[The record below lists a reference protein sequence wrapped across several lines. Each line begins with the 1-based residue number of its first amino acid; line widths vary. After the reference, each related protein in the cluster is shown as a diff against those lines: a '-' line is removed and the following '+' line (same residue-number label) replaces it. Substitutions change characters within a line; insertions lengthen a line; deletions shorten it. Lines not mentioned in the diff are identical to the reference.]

1 MHSVYARING
11 LSSFWSTCMM
21 VLLAAIALS
30 SFVFTA
36 TPTAKI
42 DVASLKVLVREPF
55 DLIRGLRALIRRHSE
70 SS

>member
-1 MHSVYARING
+1 
-11 LSSFWSTCMM
+11 MM